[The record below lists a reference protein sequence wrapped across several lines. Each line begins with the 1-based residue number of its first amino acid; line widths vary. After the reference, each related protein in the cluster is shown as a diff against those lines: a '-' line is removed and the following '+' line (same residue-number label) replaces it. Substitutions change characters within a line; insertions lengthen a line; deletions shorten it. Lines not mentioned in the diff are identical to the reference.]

1 MTGKDGISLSIVDW
15 FGRWR
20 RFWRLESRADAGEL
34 GGAAEALRQNMEQ
47 KATDELVGV
56 ECHHFGFVVGAK
68 VLAQAQDTG
77 HPLAAT
83 HRAPPDRPFC
93 SLGLAV

>member
-34 GGAAEALRQNMEQ
+34 GGAADVCEEAEVADATEALRQNMEQ

-56 ECHHFGFVVGAK
+56 EC
-68 VLAQAQDTG
+68 L
-77 HPLAAT
+77 
-83 HRAPPDRPFC
+83 RRP
-93 SLGLAV
+93 SSA